1 MKYEMKKYNV
11 INFAIA
17 MINPVFGFFST
28 LKDIM
33 QGRDASLI
41 FAFCV
46 SLICV
51 YFPLMYD
58 TSSNFYVAYLAA
70 EYSNGFN
77 DWLRPYVTI
86 PSILM
91 NKYHID
97 FYFFIFFNVIF
108 VVYTWTKII
117 VKTYEHSEKNYFN
130 AFVFMIL
137 LLLTFNYRDLMD
149 LNRNIFS
156 YSFIFYYIFLIKN
169 KSLVKA
175 IFFCSLAVW
184 IHNSSLIV
192 VALYLI
198 SLKALNYR
206 LNFIILILS
215 LILGVFIPSLIG
227 AFEKAISSIPFIGQ
241 SVSYYIY
248 GSDFGV
254 QEFTTG
260 TLLKKLLNCSFVF
273 LTSLLAIFLLKK
285 NPEDRILQFIILL
298 GAVELFFLSF
308 VTFFER
314 LNLAFNFIYIYIL
327 FRKIPNNFKIL
338 ISGMVFFRSA
348 AVYILLY
355 FPIFFGSYTDV
366 LIDTY
371 QKNQMIMKPFS
382 QATPWLLDIKN
393 NGYSD
398 EFIRKN
404 SIWGK

>member
-1 MKYEMKKYNV
+1 MKKYNV

-169 KSLVKA
+169 
-175 IFFCSLAVW
+175 
-184 IHNSSLIV
+184 
-192 VALYLI
+192 
-198 SLKALNYR
+198 
-206 LNFIILILS
+206 
-215 LILGVFIPSLIG
+215 
-227 AFEKAISSIPFIGQ
+227 
-241 SVSYYIY
+241 
-248 GSDFGV
+248 
-254 QEFTTG
+254 
-260 TLLKKLLNCSFVF
+260 
-273 LTSLLAIFLLKK
+273 
-285 NPEDRILQFIILL
+285 
-298 GAVELFFLSF
+298 
-308 VTFFER
+308 
-314 LNLAFNFIYIYIL
+314 
-327 FRKIPNNFKIL
+327 
-338 ISGMVFFRSA
+338 
-348 AVYILLY
+348 
-355 FPIFFGSYTDV
+355 
-366 LIDTY
+366 
-371 QKNQMIMKPFS
+371 
-382 QATPWLLDIKN
+382 
-393 NGYSD
+393 
-398 EFIRKN
+398 
-404 SIWGK
+404 

>member
-1 MKYEMKKYNV
+1 MKKYNV

-192 VALYLI
+192 VALYLV

-355 FPIFFGSYTDV
+355 FPIFFGSYT
-366 LIDTY
+366 
-371 QKNQMIMKPFS
+371 
-382 QATPWLLDIKN
+382 
-393 NGYSD
+393 
-398 EFIRKN
+398 
-404 SIWGK
+404 

>member
-1 MKYEMKKYNV
+1 
-11 INFAIA
+11 
-17 MINPVFGFFST
+17 
-28 LKDIM
+28 
-33 QGRDASLI
+33 
-41 FAFCV
+41 
-46 SLICV
+46 
-51 YFPLMYD
+51 
-58 TSSNFYVAYLAA
+58 
-70 EYSNGFN
+70 
-77 DWLRPYVTI
+77 
-86 PSILM
+86 
-91 NKYHID
+91 
-97 FYFFIFFNVIF
+97 
-108 VVYTWTKII
+108 
-117 VKTYEHSEKNYFN
+117 
-130 AFVFMIL
+130 
-137 LLLTFNYRDLMD
+137 
-149 LNRNIFS
+149 
-156 YSFIFYYIFLIKN
+156 
-169 KSLVKA
+169 VKA

-192 VALYLI
+192 VALYLV